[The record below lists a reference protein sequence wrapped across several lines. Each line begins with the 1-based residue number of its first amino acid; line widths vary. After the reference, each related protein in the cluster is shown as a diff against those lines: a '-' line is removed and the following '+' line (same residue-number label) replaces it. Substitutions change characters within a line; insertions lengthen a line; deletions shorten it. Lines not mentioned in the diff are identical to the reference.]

1 MHIRHLFRV
10 MASTWRTLVS
20 LYVEHLSE
28 ILLSLINA
36 LHKLIKMTLSRF
48 VYWLYLR
55 ECCLTF
61 GLLYDFL
68 LLCQWLNVIPKL
80 VGLPVFLWGS
90 TSWPVGSC
98 EGFQAETITICIEY
112 VNRWVQKFPIC
123 FVLLFGTPIALIPQ
137 LYIFMHVTFTPSV
150 IRIRGKGTNYN
161 WLLYCFVQFQTF
173 VWKLFGLAVFSQWV
187 AHGSNVILLPYCG
200 PSD

>member
-1 MHIRHLFRV
+1 
-10 MASTWRTLVS
+10 
-20 LYVEHLSE
+20 
-28 ILLSLINA
+28 
-36 LHKLIKMTLSRF
+36 MTSYYYF
-48 VYWLYLR
+48 K
-55 ECCLTF
+55 
-61 GLLYDFL
+61 
-68 LLCQWLNVIPKL
+68 WLNVIAKL

-173 VWKLFGLAVFSQWV
+173 MWKLFGLAVLVNGWLMDQMWPFCLIVGQ
-187 AHGSNVILLPYCG
+187 ATR
-200 PSD
+200 